1 MGLGEAP
8 RLKYI
13 YDKYSILFDPNGS
26 LFSKKGELLIKH
38 DNEEANKKSP
48 PT

>member
-13 YDKYSILFDPNGS
+13 YDKNSILIDPNGS
-26 LFSKKGELLIKH
+26 LFSKTGELLIKH
-38 DNEEANKKSP
+38 DNEEANKKSQ